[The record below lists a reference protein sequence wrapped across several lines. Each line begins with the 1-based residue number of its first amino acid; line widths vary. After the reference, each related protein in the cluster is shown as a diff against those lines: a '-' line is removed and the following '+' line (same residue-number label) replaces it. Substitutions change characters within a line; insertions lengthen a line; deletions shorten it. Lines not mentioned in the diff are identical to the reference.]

1 MFRLGFIYDLK
12 TFWTRQS
19 RNFKV
24 LLARDIISTL
34 VGVMYGPYGGGGG
47 GAYGSIFLRKL
58 GAGTVEIGLVSS
70 ISSFVNM
77 ILSIPLGL
85 LTDRVKRL
93 KRLYL
98 VGHLLALP
106 VNLVEGF
113 ASTWQMVLGSRI
125 WGTMTM
131 RLSQPVMEI
140 ISIDSL
146 QNKDRAR
153 GIALTRMVTS
163 SVGLFS
169 PILLAHVIN
178 YYGGLDRAPDSLRPL
193 YVLQFGVSLLTFIV
207 FLLWLQEP
215 KVDRGESRA
224 GFLASS
230 MELFRGVPGTW
241 RLLFLNGLNSL
252 MMGIRF
258 PFIQLYFY
266 EIKKADV
273 FIIGWQGTVTTAV
286 SLVLSVPMSQL
297 ADHFGRRKLS
307 YIGHVVFALCVLSAI
322 LVPPTNPELLLVYSF
337 LSGLGTTMEIGWWA
351 FQQEYIPLQYRGR
364 WVGLNTLVNAMVNI
378 PAPFLGGL
386 IWNIAPDIAW
396 WLGVINYAFVALPL
410 MMSIPEKKKS
420 EDS

>member
-1 MFRLGFIYDLK
+1 MGFIHDLK
-12 TFWTRQS
+12 AFWVRQS

-24 LLARDIISTL
+24 LLVRDIIGTL
-34 VGVMYGPYGGGGG
+34 VGIMYGPYGGGGGG

-58 GAGTVEIGLVSS
+58 GAGTVEIGLISS

-77 ILSIPLGL
+77 ILSVPLGL

-98 VGHLLALP
+98 VGHLLSLP
-106 VNLVEGF
+106 VNLVEGL
-113 ASTWQMVLGSRI
+113 ASKWQIVLGSRV
-125 WGTMTM
+125 WGTITM
-131 RLSQPVMEI
+131 RLYQPVMEI

-153 GIALTRMVTS
+153 GIALSRTVTS
-163 SVGLFS
+163 SIGLFS
-169 PILLAHVIN
+169 PLLLAYLIN

-193 YVLQFGVSLLTFIV
+193 YLLQFSVSLLTFIL
-207 FLLWLQEP
+207 FLSWLREP
-215 KVDRGESRA
+215 TVDRGESKT

-230 MELFRGVPGTW
+230 MELFRDVPGIW
-241 RLLFLNGLNSL
+241 KLLLLNGLNGL

-273 FIIGWQGTVTTAV
+273 FIIGLQGTITTAV
-286 SLVLSVPMSQL
+286 SLVLSMPMSQL
-297 ADHFGRRKLS
+297 ADRFGRRKLS
-307 YIGHVVFALCVLSAI
+307 YVGQVVFALCVLSAI
-322 LVPPTNPELLLVYSF
+322 LSPPTNPELLLVYSF
-337 LSGLGTTMEIGWWA
+337 LSGLGSTLEIGWWA

-364 WVGLNTLVNAMVNI
+364 WVGLNTLINAIVYI

-386 IWNIAPDIAW
+386 IWNISPDIAW
-396 WLGVINYAFVALPL
+396 WLGVINYTFVALPL